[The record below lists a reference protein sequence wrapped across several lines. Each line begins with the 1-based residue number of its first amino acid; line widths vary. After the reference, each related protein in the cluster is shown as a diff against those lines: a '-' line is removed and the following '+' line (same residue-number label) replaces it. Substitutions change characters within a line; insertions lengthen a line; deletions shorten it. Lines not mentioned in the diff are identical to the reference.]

1 VDSANPR
8 CSPCKISWKK
18 SPSRKVTRATTQRY
32 FSDERSGLRSDEG
45 GLICTGLFATFNM
58 MDTDTPRTDDEE
70 NRIQCDLSSMRLDDW
85 NAAYHEMKNHAQK
98 LEREVNEMTTK
109 QIELVNHLKLYSANV
124 LSIDTDQRKT

>member
-1 VDSANPR
+1 
-8 CSPCKISWKK
+8 
-18 SPSRKVTRATTQRY
+18 
-32 FSDERSGLRSDEG
+32 
-45 GLICTGLFATFNM
+45 M

>member
-1 VDSANPR
+1 
-8 CSPCKISWKK
+8 
-18 SPSRKVTRATTQRY
+18 
-32 FSDERSGLRSDEG
+32 
-45 GLICTGLFATFNM
+45 M

-109 QIELVNHLKLYSANV
+109 QIELVNHLKLYSGERLTSHTDDSAN
-124 LSIDTDQRKT
+124 TA

>member
-1 VDSANPR
+1 
-8 CSPCKISWKK
+8 
-18 SPSRKVTRATTQRY
+18 
-32 FSDERSGLRSDEG
+32 
-45 GLICTGLFATFNM
+45 M

-109 QIELVNHLKLYSANV
+109 QIELVNHLKLYSAN
-124 LSIDTDQRKT
+124 K